1 MAAKLLLK
9 ALAATTSS
17 WLRPSCPLGQLARHK
32 ETDARMY
39 RGQAPIGALPSQH
52 LTFHCL
58 AKCRG
63 ICTQHCIPQH
73 TWLLRAT

>member
-17 WLRPSCPLGQLARHK
+17 LPRPSCPLGQLAGHK
-32 ETDARMY
+32 DTDARMY

-52 LTFHCL
+52 PAFQRF

-63 ICTQHCIPQH
+63 ARMQHCMQNS
-73 TWLLRAT
+73 TSAWQ